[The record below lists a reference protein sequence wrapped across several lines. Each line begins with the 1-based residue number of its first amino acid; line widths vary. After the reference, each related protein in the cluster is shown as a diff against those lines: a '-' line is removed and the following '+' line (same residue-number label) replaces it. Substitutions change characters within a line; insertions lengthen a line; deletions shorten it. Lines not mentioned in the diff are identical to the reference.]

1 MKRLVILLLLLAA
14 MTTPARAA
22 GDPPPETDIGLPPL
36 PPPSLTATWQGSS
49 LVVIWRWAPPQSC
62 LYLDGV
68 FIPTP
73 CGPSGRAVLPLRGVD
88 TRYVPKGGDQLAL
101 AVDTTEGPSVTA
113 TVPMVQ
119 VILPMVVVH

>member
-88 TRYVPKGGDQLAL
+88 TAYAVEPDDQLAL
-101 AVDTTEGPSVTA
+101 YVNTTRPPSA
-113 TVPMVQ
+113 TTIVPRHA
-119 VILPMVVVH
+119 VILPLVVRE